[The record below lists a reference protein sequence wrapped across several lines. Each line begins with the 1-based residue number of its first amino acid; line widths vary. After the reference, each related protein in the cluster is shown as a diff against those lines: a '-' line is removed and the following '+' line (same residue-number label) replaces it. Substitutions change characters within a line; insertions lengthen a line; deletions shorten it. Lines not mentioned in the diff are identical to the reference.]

1 MNEIGNEQLQGTA
14 RIAERLGNANP
25 RERGLRSRRHSSV
38 LSGPNSEPAD
48 HAETTPHQLDR
59 LA

>member
-14 RIAERLGNANP
+14 RIAKRLGNESP
-25 RERGLRSRRHSSV
+25 RERGLRSRRHPSV
-38 LSGPNSEPAD
+38 LCDPNLEPAD
-48 HAETTPHQLDR
+48 RAETTPHQVDR